1 MAFQLKSETLRAAGN
16 TALAEAKSISERA
29 GAAGRQMT
37 PAEQA
42 AHDAAIAQGYQIVD
56 QMKAAKADESI
67 LAKARAM
74 ADEIGDINGTGT
86 GNRGGAQVKARDWAA
101 KTADKMTA
109 AAEQFG
115 VKALVT
121 GSIDVANPISAGVV
135 PMPDNPTRLIDLIVQ
150 REPLSGNAFS
160 YLRQTVRT
168 NNAAPVAD
176 LALKPTSVFT
186 YAEIDDKAHVI
197 AHLSQ
202 PIPER
207 YLADHSALESL
218 LSSEMFRGV
227 NQAVEAQVISGTG
240 VGENMTGILAAAGTV
255 AVPYATSVFATL
267 RKARTALAT
276 REEVPTAWAFSLAD
290 AELFDLSMDNQ
301 GRFYGSD
308 VDDVVFGNLPKIV
321 IPGIPAGVAVLA
333 DWTQCKL
340 FVREDVKLD
349 ADRSGAN
356 FTNNSVVL
364 RAEGRYGFGVLRPQ
378 AFAIVDLTAGV

>member
-1 MAFQLKSETLRAAGN
+1 MAFQLRSETLRAAGN
-16 TALAEAKSISERA
+16 AAVKEAREVAEKAATAS
-29 GAAGRQMT
+29 RQMT

-42 AHDAAIAQGYQIVD
+42 AHDAAIAKGYQIVD
-56 QMKAAKADESI
+56 QIKAAKADESI
-67 LAKARAM
+67 LAKARAL
-74 ADEIGDINGTGT
+74 ADEIGDINGTGA

-115 VKALVT
+115 VKALIT

-135 PMPDNPTRLIDLIVQ
+135 PMADNPTRLIDLIVQ
-150 REPLSGNAFS
+150 REPLSGNAYS

-186 YAEIDDKAHVI
+186 YAEVDDKANVL

-202 PIPER
+202 PVPER
-207 YLADHSALESL
+207 FLADHSALEAL

-240 VGENMTGILAAAGTV
+240 LGENMTGILTTAGTV
-255 AVPYATSVFATL
+255 AVPYDTSVYNTL
-267 RKARTALAT
+267 RKARTALAV

-290 AELFDLSMDNQ
+290 AESLDMYRDGN

-308 VDDVVFGNLPKIV
+308 VDDVIFGNLPKIT
-321 IPGIPAGVAVLA
+321 IPGIPAGVAILA
-333 DWTQCKL
+333 DWSQCKL
-340 FVREDVKLD
+340 FVREAVKLD

-356 FTNNSVVL
+356 FTTNSVVL

-378 AFAIVDLTAGV
+378 AFAIVDLTP